1 MNPKSNI
8 PENQKLNDCINKL
21 QETLDRLTAENN
33 DLKDRINTLSG
44 DYDYTKNQVIQ
55 AYDNLLISETQ
66 KSVELEKVKQCLE
79 EKTTALLAALAKL
92 DAANESVTKL
102 NSIVQH
108 EEWKRNRSIESAE
121 KEQKRIQDNCNH
133 LNDIVKTQSETIKI
147 AGEKL
152 TEAKINENHLA
163 QKTIIL
169 YKENQRLNS
178 RINELIKLNTN
189 LSEQNEELSK
199 LSPLNVDDYKKE
211 SKKYKS
217 FYIKL
222 GHEIFQIIS
231 CNPLK
236 KPFKIYNLYSELSKY
251 FADPISAPQHTPNTS
266 SLK

>member
-1 MNPKSNI
+1 MNPKSLI
-8 PENQKLNDCINKL
+8 LENTEPDDLVSGGMSKMTDDINKL

-33 DLKDRINTLSG
+33 DLKDRINTLG
-44 DYDYTKNQVIQ
+44 VDYDYVKFCYSRTSDDFKTIQ
-55 AYDNLLISETQ
+55 DQ
-66 KSVELEKVKQCLE
+66 LEI
-79 EKTTALLAALAKL
+79 KTTALLAALAKL
-92 DAANESVTKL
+92 DAANESIAKL

-108 EEWKRNRSIESAE
+108 EEWKQNRSIESAE
-121 KEQKRIQDNCNH
+121 KEQRRIQDNCNH

-169 YKENQRLNS
+169 YNENQRLNS
-178 RINELIKLNTN
+178 RINELVKLNTN

-211 SKKYKS
+211 LEKYKS

-266 SLK
+266 K